1 MSAVKRAGTSPDLTI
16 FDKFNFTLKP
26 VAVKFLL
33 FKPKGIEKLKKR
45 LSICEMIGE
54 AQKTGPFYAAMDNF
68 TCVEPILLGM
78 AEGDPVF
85 ESGHIGQELG
95 IFEEARANRRLY
107 HYITKLE
114 KNSVNYV
121 ALSSTDKLTFSPDV
135 LILSVNPTQ
144 LEIIQRALCYATGKM
159 WVSQGTPVMECSWIL
174 TYPYIHGEVNSLI
187 TDTSHGMT
195 SKKIFPPGTILV
207 SVPYD
212 RIAQL
217 VSGLEKIEWYPKL
230 MTEGKDYHDL
240 KFGEANKKLHKKLAE
255 EKG

>member
-1 MSAVKRAGTSPDLTI
+1 MTVKIPDLKI
-16 FDKFNFTLKP
+16 LYKFKFKLKP
-26 VAVKFLL
+26 VGVKFLL
-33 FKPKGIEKLKKR
+33 YKPEGIGKLKKK

-54 AQKTGPFYAAMDNF
+54 AQKAEPFYAALDNF

-85 ESGHIGQELG
+85 ESGSIGPELG

-114 KNSVNYV
+114 RNSVNYV
-121 ALSSTDKLTFSPDV
+121 ALSSTDKLTFTPDV

-195 SKKIFPPGTILV
+195 AKKIFPSGTILV
-207 SVPYD
+207 SIPYD

-217 VSGLEKIEWYPKL
+217 VDGLEKIEWYPRL
-230 MTEGKDYHDL
+230 MTEGKEYHD
-240 KFGEANKKLHKKLAE
+240 KIFAEVDKKLHKKL
-255 EKG
+255 EKEK

>member
-1 MSAVKRAGTSPDLTI
+1 MTAKIPDLKI
-16 FDKFNFTLKP
+16 LDEFKFKLKP
-26 VAVKFLL
+26 VGVKFLL
-33 FKPKGIEKLKKR
+33 FKPDGIDKLKKK

-54 AQKTGPFYAAMDNF
+54 AQKSEPFYGAVDNF

-85 ESGHIGQELG
+85 ESGSIGPELG

-114 KNSVNYV
+114 RNSVNYV

-195 SKKIFPPGTILV
+195 AKKIFPPGTILV
-207 SVPYD
+207 AIPFD

-217 VSGLEKIEWYPKL
+217 MSGLEKIEWYPKL
-230 MTEGKDYHDL
+230 MTEGKAYHDQV
-240 KFGEANKKLHKKLAE
+240 FAAVDKKLHEKL
-255 EKG
+255 EKEAK